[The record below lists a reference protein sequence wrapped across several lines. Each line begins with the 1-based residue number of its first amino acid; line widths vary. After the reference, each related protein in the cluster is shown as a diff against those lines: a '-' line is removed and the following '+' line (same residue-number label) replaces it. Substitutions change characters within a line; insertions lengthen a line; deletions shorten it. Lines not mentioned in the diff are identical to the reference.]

1 MMTAIDGGNMAHS
14 VTLPRNANVAE
25 PKATGGTLGLLFK
38 LAVIAV
44 LICVIAGM
52 PDRVA
57 WLAR

>member
-1 MMTAIDGGNMAHS
+1 MAHA

-25 PKATGGTLGLLFK
+25 PKSTTGGTLGLLFK
-38 LAVIAV
+38 LAIIAV